1 MKKVWPSEDQNA
13 IAIPNKRNRHSV
25 LMNFQLLTGKGKLGG
40 EDISADKEDFLCDI
54 EDDVRRLN
62 DMPQFSTQS

>member
-13 IAIPNKRNRHSV
+13 IAIPNKRNRHST

-40 EDISADKEDFLCDI
+40 DDDSADTVDSLCDI
-54 EDDVRRLN
+54 GDDVLGLN

>member
-25 LMNFQLLTGKGKLGG
+25 SMNVQLLTGKGKFGG
-40 EDISADKEDFLCDI
+40 EGVLADTVDFLCDI
-54 EDDVRRLN
+54 EDDLFELN
-62 DMPQFSTQS
+62 DMPQFSTQN